1 MPEAAVTGDSVVVR
15 GLRKQYGKTTAVNGL
30 DLEIHA
36 GEVFCLLGPNGAGKT
51 TTIEILEGLRDRT
64 GGVVLVLGR
73 DPAEHR
79 REWRARI
86 GVVPQSTGAFADLTV
101 REVVAQFAAFY
112 PAPLPADEVI
122 NMVGLSA
129 QRGKRAISLSGGQRR
144 RLDVAVGLVGDPE
157 LVFLDEPTTGL
168 DPVARREAWDLVRFL
183 SGRGTTTVLTT
194 HYLEEA
200 EVLADRVGVIIGGRM
215 VDMGPPADL
224 GGRSRIPAKVSFA
237 KTGALAGLSLPPLP
251 PDTQVETYADH
262 EVCMV
267 ASHPTAVMDALLRW
281 AHASDVREIPGLSIH
296 RPTLEEIYLD
306 LIRKHG
312 QGRMDL
318 VDPVD
323 QVGQV
328 DQTEASLS

>member
-1 MPEAAVTGDSVVVR
+1 MAASTVTGDPVVVR
-15 GLRKQYGKTTAVNGL
+15 GLRKQYGKATAVNGL
-30 DLEIHA
+30 DLDIHA

-51 TTIEILEGLRDRT
+51 TTIEILEGLRNRS
-64 GGVVLVLGR
+64 GGEVLVLGR

-122 NMVGLSA
+122 SMVGLSA
-129 QRGKRAISLSGGQRR
+129 QRGKQAISLSGGQRR

-215 VDMGPPADL
+215 VDMGPTADL
-224 GGRSRIPAKVSFA
+224 GGRSRIPAKVCFS
-237 KTGALAGLSLPPLP
+237 KTGPLAGPSLPPLP
-251 PDTQVETYADH
+251 TDTQVEISADH

-267 ASHPTAVMDALLRW
+267 ARYPTAVMDALLRW
-281 AHASDVREIPGLSIH
+281 AHSSGVREIPGLSIH

-306 LIRKHG
+306 LIRRHG
-312 QGRMDL
+312 QGRMD
-318 VDPVD
+318 PVD
-323 QVGQV
+323 QIGQLG
-328 DQTEASLS
+328 QMEASLS

>member
-1 MPEAAVTGDSVVVR
+1 MVPTVAGDPVVVR
-15 GLRKQYGKTTAVNGL
+15 GLRKQYGKATAVNGL
-30 DLEIHA
+30 DLDIHA

-51 TTIEILEGLRDRT
+51 TTIEILEGLRNRS
-64 GGVVLVLGR
+64 GGEVRVLGR

-79 REWRARI
+79 RDWRARI

-112 PAPLPADEVI
+112 PAPLPVDEVI
-122 NMVGLSA
+122 SMVGLSA
-129 QRGKRAISLSGGQRR
+129 QRGKQAMALSGGQRR

-157 LVFLDEPTTGL
+157 LIFLDEPTTGL

-224 GGRSRIPAKVSFA
+224 GGRSRIPAKVRFS
-237 KTGALAGLSLPPLP
+237 KTGPLAGLSLPPLP
-251 PDTQVETYADH
+251 TETQVEISADH
-262 EVCMV
+262 EVRMV
-267 ASHPTAVMDALLRW
+267 ASYPTAVMDALLRW
-281 AHASDVREIPGLSIH
+281 AHASGVREIPGLSIH

-312 QGRMDL
+312 QGQMD
-318 VDPVD
+318 PAD
-323 QVGQV
+323 QVKQM
-328 DQTEASLS
+328 EASLS

>member
-1 MPEAAVTGDSVVVR
+1 MMASTVAGDPVVVR
-15 GLRKQYGKTTAVNGL
+15 GLRKQYGKATAVNGL
-30 DLEIHA
+30 DLDIHA

-51 TTIEILEGLRDRT
+51 TTIEILEGLRNRS
-64 GGVVLVLGR
+64 GGEVRVLGR

-79 REWRARI
+79 RDWRARI

-112 PAPLPADEVI
+112 PAPLPVDKVI
-122 NMVGLSA
+122 DMVGLGA
-129 QRGKRAISLSGGQRR
+129 QRGKQAMALSGGQRR

-157 LVFLDEPTTGL
+157 LIFLDEPTTGL

-224 GGRSRIPAKVSFA
+224 GGRSRIPAKVRFS
-237 KTGALAGLSLPPLP
+237 KTGPLAGLSLPPLP
-251 PDTQVETYADH
+251 TDTQVEVSADH
-262 EVCMV
+262 EVRMV
-267 ASHPTAVMDALLRW
+267 ARYPTAVMDALLRW
-281 AHASDVREIPGLSIH
+281 AHASGVREIPGLSIH

-306 LIRKHG
+306 LIRRHG
-312 QGRMDL
+312 QGQL
-318 VDPVD
+318 DPVD
-323 QVGQV
+323 QL
-328 DQTEASLS
+328 DQMEASLS